1 MYYQKT
7 TREKEMRPKLTTPL
21 KAVAGL
27 NLIQGAMRLMFF
39 YIMITGGIDQFL
51 EVEINPSTLQAISII
66 FLVLGVASLISIYG
80 FIKRTGW
87 GVKAILAVNV
97 LTILFDI
104 WGYLIQQS
112 AFLGFIVPG
121 ATFVILAIERKHLEV
136 VR

>member
-7 TREKEMRPKLTTPL
+7 TSEKEMRPKLTTPL